1 MFTGLDGTVIIYAG
15 DCPPY
20 LNVIN
25 QLTVTIK
32 KRIRKYLQKI
42 HYLAGEQ
49 VVLLEKGSI
58 AIWNIRIS
66 TGYQSIIKL
75 CWYL

>member
-1 MFTGLDGTVIIYAG
+1 MRGY
-15 DCPPY
+15 CSPY
-20 LNVIN
+20 LNDIY
-25 QLTVTIK
+25 QWTVTIK

-66 TGYQSIIKL
+66 MGYQSIIKL